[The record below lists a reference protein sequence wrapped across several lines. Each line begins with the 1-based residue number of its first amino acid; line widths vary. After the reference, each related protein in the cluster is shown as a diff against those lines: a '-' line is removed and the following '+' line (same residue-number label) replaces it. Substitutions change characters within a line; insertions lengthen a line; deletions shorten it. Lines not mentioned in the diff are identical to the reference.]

1 MGNNAVT
8 RSAGATTHMCTDFF
22 ARLFQRERQGSKII
36 PQEKGGYTVGEN
48 GGKCLIKL
56 KVGISTFD
64 ATKKSEFISILLLRK
79 S

>member
-36 PQEKGGYTVGEN
+36 PQEKEDTQW
-48 GGKCLIKL
+48 GK
-56 KVGISTFD
+56 
-64 ATKKSEFISILLLRK
+64 
-79 S
+79 

>member
-36 PQEKGGYTVGEN
+36 PQEKEDAQW
-48 GGKCLIKL
+48 GKMREMSYYAFQYLIP
-56 KVGISTFD
+56 
-64 ATKKSEFISILLLRK
+64 
-79 S
+79 

>member
-48 GGKCLIKL
+48 GGNVSSCVSIFEL
-56 KVGISTFD
+56 TNNW
-64 ATKKSEFISILLLRK
+64 KKPFLLWHFL
-79 S
+79 

>member
-56 KVGISTFD
+56 K
-64 ATKKSEFISILLLRK
+64 
-79 S
+79 